1 MSVYLFLFVCPRAYL
16 RNYTS
21 DLRQLFA
28 HLIYGRGSVLI
39 WWRCDMLC
47 TSGFT
52 GDVIFA
58 HKGPRGGMPIPLQR
72 VTLSRCRAQ
81 ANAPVASYWLRRDLD
96 YGGS

>member
-1 MSVYLFLFVCPRAYL
+1 MSVNVCLSVSVCLSASIS
-16 RNYTS
+16 S

-81 ANAPVASYWLRRDLD
+81 ANAPAASYWLRRDLD